1 MCDDNYK
8 CGYPE
13 RRWMQFLILRVVY
26 EKSTYGYEITKKIE
40 EISQGR
46 HKIKSGTMYTTL
58 KRMEQEG
65 LLTSSWQKSKNG
77 LDKRIY
83 RVTKKG
89 ERYLKKWLEVIIERK
104 KMIEKMI
111 RFYNEHFGNIK

>member
-1 MCDDNYK
+1 MCNTHK
-8 CGYPE
+8 CSYPE

-40 EISQGR
+40 EISKGR

-58 KRMEQEG
+58 RRMEQEG
-65 LLTSSWQKSKNG
+65 LLNSSWQKSKDG
-77 LDKRIY
+77 PDKRTY

-89 ERYLKKWLEVIIERK
+89 ERYLKKWLESIIERK
-104 KMIEKMI
+104 KMIDKMVK
-111 RFYNEHFGNIK
+111 FYTKHFGGR